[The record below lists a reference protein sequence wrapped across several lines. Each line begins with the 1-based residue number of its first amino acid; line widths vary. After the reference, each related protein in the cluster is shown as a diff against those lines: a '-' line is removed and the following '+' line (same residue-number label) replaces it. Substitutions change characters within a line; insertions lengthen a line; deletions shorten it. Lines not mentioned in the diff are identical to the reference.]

1 MILGISWLA
10 LLLASLAMV
19 LGGIIQ
25 ASVGLGFALAA
36 IPLIALVESA
46 FIPGPIILAGM
57 VMVIVVAIRGRADID
72 GGEIGFGV
80 FGLAIGTAIGAL
92 GLWLI
97 PAAWARPVFGLVIL
111 AAVAVSLFAPP
122 IRLSRGSL
130 IAAGAASGVM
140 GTMVGLHGPPLGLV
154 YQNEPPPRTRLMLS
168 TFFIPATLISLAAL
182 ALLGRFGQREL
193 LLGLLLVPG
202 PLIGLALAPLV
213 ARFLDRTRTRY
224 AILAI
229 AAVSGALLLV

>member
-10 LLLASLAMV
+10 LGLATLAMI
-19 LGGIIQ
+19 LGGVIQ

-36 IPLIALVESA
+36 IPLIALIETA
-46 FIPGPIILAGM
+46 FIPGPIIMAGT
-57 VMVIVVAIRGRADID
+57 VMVIVVAVRGRANIHR
-72 GGEIGFGV
+72 GEIGIGV
-80 FGLAIGTAIGAL
+80 IGLAVGTAIGAL
-92 GLWLI
+92 SLWLI
-97 PAAWARPVFGLVIL
+97 PPAWSQPVFGLVIL

-130 IAAGAASGVM
+130 LAAGAASGVM

-154 YQNEPPPRTRLMLS
+154 YQNEPPARTRLMLS
-168 TFFIPATLISLAAL
+168 TFFIPATLISLVAL

-193 LLGLLLVPG
+193 LLGLLLIPG
-202 PLIGLALAPLV
+202 PLIGLALAPVV
-213 ARFLDRTRTRY
+213 ARYLDRRRTRY

-229 AAVSGALLLV
+229 AAVSGALLLF